1 MCALGWIQTGE
12 LLSNYT
18 QYLRIKH
25 LSSVLGIEVESLK
38 FLQSHWEFIAGY
50 FFFSPLSGQPW
61 KQRKTSFIKDN
72 ATLTKFWKPVG
83 RQQTC
88 LYFFL
93 ALETDL
99 IKKSPSKVTPKF
111 SNLLEYVKEDKA
123 ILEHF
128 REERLSITL
137 TELQGLTQ
145 FLYTEMKHS
154 RYFSCNQFLFT
165 CKKLCWTWWW
175 SLNSSLPTCD
185 ALWFC
190 ELFTVITHS
199 AYYAKVDD
207 STLRCNSNNSL
218 IFSYLRM
225 QQTH

>member
-1 MCALGWIQTGE
+1 M
-12 LLSNYT
+12 NYT

-50 FFFSPLSGQPW
+50 FFFPPSLANLEN
-61 KQRKTSFIKDN
+61 R
-72 ATLTKFWKPVG
+72 G
-83 RQQTC
+83 R

-165 CKKLCWTWWW
+165 CKKLCWTW
-175 SLNSSLPTCD
+175 
-185 ALWFC
+185 
-190 ELFTVITHS
+190 
-199 AYYAKVDD
+199 
-207 STLRCNSNNSL
+207 
-218 IFSYLRM
+218 
-225 QQTH
+225 